1 MEKFDGQSGFAD
13 AERKLAEEARNQLAA
28 IVESS
33 EDAII
38 GNALDGTIL
47 SWNTAA
53 QRIFG
58 YCAEEIV
65 GRPITVLVPPEF
77 LDEEKDILET
87 LKRGKKVR
95 RTRAV
100 RLRKDG
106 SRVDVSLTVSPVKDD
121 SGRMVGAARIA
132 RGVTGRTRAEQLLRE
147 SEGLKGAI
155 LESAIDCIIGMDHE
169 GKVIEWN
176 PAAEQTFGYRRADVL
191 GREMAA
197 LIIPPALREKH
208 RRGLAHFL
216 ATGQGPALGKRI
228 EMTAIRADGREF
240 PIELA
245 ITRVQCD
252 GPPAFTG
259 YVRDITDRKRTEEAR
274 DQLAAIVEHAEDAII
289 SKTYDGTIV
298 TWNAG
303 AQRIFGYR
311 AQEIVGRPISLLIP
325 PELCDEETGILEKL
339 KQGKRIEHYETV

>member
-95 RTRAV
+95 RARAV

-147 SEGLKGAI
+147 SEG
-155 LESAIDCIIGMDHE
+155 
-169 GKVIEWN
+169 
-176 PAAEQTFGYRRADVL
+176 
-191 GREMAA
+191 
-197 LIIPPALREKH
+197 
-208 RRGLAHFL
+208 
-216 ATGQGPALGKRI
+216 
-228 EMTAIRADGREF
+228 
-240 PIELA
+240 
-245 ITRVQCD
+245 
-252 GPPAFTG
+252 
-259 YVRDITDRKRTEEAR
+259 
-274 DQLAAIVEHAEDAII
+274 
-289 SKTYDGTIV
+289 
-298 TWNAG
+298 
-303 AQRIFGYR
+303 
-311 AQEIVGRPISLLIP
+311 
-325 PELCDEETGILEKL
+325 
-339 KQGKRIEHYETV
+339 